1 MARVFLGIGSNLG
14 DRVELMETAI
24 AQLQRLEGTRLV
36 ARSQL
41 YETEPWGGVDRQ
53 HWFLNCAVEIETVL
67 PPRRLLELTQTIE
80 ADLGR
85 TRRPGPLFEPRTM
98 DIDLLLYGDH
108 VISNFELQV
117 PHPLMHERRFVL
129 APLAEIAPSVE
140 HPVLYRTIQDLL
152 ANLGELGGHA
162 FLFPR

>member
-41 YETEPWGGVDRQ
+41 YETEPWGGVGRQ
-53 HWFLNCAVEIETVL
+53 RWFLNCAVEIETVL
-67 PPRRLLELTQTIE
+67 PPRRLLELIQTIE

-152 ANLGELGGHA
+152 ANLGELGGHV

>member
-14 DRVELMETAI
+14 DRAELVEAAI
-24 AQLQRLEGTRLV
+24 ARIRGLENARFV

-53 HWFLNCAVEIETVL
+53 RWFLNCAVEIETDL
-67 PPRRLLELTQTIE
+67 PPRRLLALTQAIE

-85 TRRPGPLFEPRTM
+85 TRSGLLFEPRTM
-98 DIDLLLYGDH
+98 DIDLLLYGDS
-108 VISNFELQV
+108 VVSDFELQV

-129 APLAEIAPSVE
+129 APLAEIAPGVE
-140 HPVLYRTIQDLL
+140 HPVLYRTIRDLL
-152 ANLGELGGHA
+152 ADLGELGEDV
-162 FLFPR
+162 LPFPR

>member
-14 DRVELMETAI
+14 DRVELLEAAI
-24 AQLQRLEGTRLV
+24 VRLQGLEGTRLI

-41 YETEPWGGVDRQ
+41 YETEPWGGVERQ
-53 HWFLNCAVEIETVL
+53 RWFLNCAVEIETGL
-67 PPRRLLELTQTIE
+67 SPRRLLDLTQAIE

-85 TRRPGPLFEPRTM
+85 IRSGVLFEPRTM
-98 DIDLLLYGDH
+98 DIDLLLYGDQ
-108 VISNFELQV
+108 VISDFELQV

-129 APLAEIAPSVE
+129 APLAEIAPSLE
-140 HPVLYRTIQDLL
+140 HPVLYRTIRDLL
-152 ANLGELGGHA
+152 AELGEMGGHV